1 MTNIIEV
8 NNLSKSY
15 GDIKAVNNISF
26 NVERGSLFAFLGL
39 NGAGKSTTIN
49 ILCQIL
55 NKDEGEIIINGYNLS
70 KEGHLI
76 KPLIGIVFQTS
87 VLDYDL
93 TVYQNLRS
101 RASLY
106 NMPKQIVEER
116 IDELIKLFD
125 LSKVVNIQYKK
136 LSGGQKRRVDIARA
150 LINRP
155 KILFLD
161 EPTTGLDPNT
171 RILVWDIIN
180 YLIKSEDLTVFL
192 TTHYME
198 EVIQAHQVVIIDE
211 GEIVASGTP
220 DKLKEDYAS
229 DILRI
234 ISARNEKIDT
244 LFEENK
250 ITYTYER
257 DSYKVLIENSLNAY
271 EIISLSPK
279 VLGNFEVV
287 KGNMDQVFLNVT
299 GKVLEEGNDG
309 K

>member
-125 LSKVVNIQYKK
+125 LSKVINVQYKK

-180 YLIKSEDLTVFL
+180 YLIISEDLTVFL

-234 ISARNEKIDT
+234 ISARDEKIDD
-244 LFEENK
+244 LFDENN

-257 DSYKVLIENSLNAY
+257 ESYKVLIENSLNAY